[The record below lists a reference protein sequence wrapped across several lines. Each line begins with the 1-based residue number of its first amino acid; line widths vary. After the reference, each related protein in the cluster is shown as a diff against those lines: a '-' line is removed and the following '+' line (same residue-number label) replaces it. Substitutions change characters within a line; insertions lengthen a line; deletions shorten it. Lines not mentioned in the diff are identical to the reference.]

1 MIRHWIAALLAAWTI
16 PLAAGALE
24 AGAGKADI
32 TAPIGTPLNGYGDR
46 MGRSSTGVHDPLW
59 ARALFLDD
67 GTTRLFL
74 VNVDLVAINPELRA
88 RVLELAPD
96 VVPRENVILCATHT
110 HNGQGGMTP
119 NLIMRAVSGRF
130 IPGVLESTAIAIT
143 QAMRQ
148 AYDSHRR
155 AAIGFGTAKQT
166 ALTGNRRVSGGPMD
180 EQIGVIL
187 VEDADGKPISV
198 VANMAGHPT
207 TVGDGP
213 EHYQFSADYPGFYY
227 KEMEE
232 LTSPDCV
239 ALFLNGA
246 EGNQTVGNPEGKSG
260 WGRTEALGHALAYRV
275 KEAIN
280 NIACGEAT
288 LKINSAEPK
297 LPLTLASTLQPDK
310 VFLQTLEINDL
321 LMTFIPGE
329 PCVEIALELR
339 NRALARGY
347 KAQFTVGLANNYIMY
362 FTPKPLYTE
371 LNYEAS
377 MSFFGP
383 RMEDWFY
390 KEFTRLMSKG
400 EALPD
405 PPMAEPPQP
414 QEIKGGLLFSLA
426 GDPYA
431 VGLARGRVFQEDL
444 KLRYDSRIYQPV
456 ASGAWYPPDSVW
468 AKLPKFFDPT
478 TLLVPM
484 MGMAARP
491 LLKGVPD
498 TAFREIE
505 GLADGAGLPFDAM
518 WLLQNATTFGALEN
532 KTPLFATPL
541 CTMFA
546 TTGVRAGADDLLVA
560 RNLDWAFDEQPVVT
574 RVSPTEGH
582 KYVQVGFTWN
592 AGVFTGMNDA
602 GLVVCVERMP
612 GVPAPAKQGPPI
624 EMVLRDILQT
634 KDKYEPALAAL
645 VAQEH
650 IRGVHVLVA
659 GFEGKTPKPYAA
671 VVEYGATVTV
681 RRIEKEGVLMGI
693 DPASS
698 SADEAARSRYARVLA
713 MASEKR
719 IVGDREMQHIL
730 GDKEAGKEGL
740 STVFNS
746 QTRHSV
752 VFVPKSGKMYVAF
765 PGKDGAI
772 GPYNTISVKE

>member
-1 MIRHWIAALLAAWTI
+1 MIRHWIAAFLAAWTLS
-16 PLAAGALE
+16 LAAGALE
-24 AGAGKADI
+24 AGAGRADI
-32 TAPIGTPLNGYGDR
+32 TAPVGTPLNGYGDR
-46 MGRSSTGVHDPLW
+46 MGRSSTGIHDPLW

-96 VVPRENVILCATHT
+96 VVPRENIILCATHT

-119 NLIMRAVSGRF
+119 NLVMRAVSGRF
-130 IPGVLESTAIAIT
+130 MPEVLESTAIAIT

-155 AAIGFGTAKQT
+155 AAIGYGTAKQT
-166 ALTGNRRVSGGPMD
+166 GLTGNRRFSGGPMD
-180 EQIGVIL
+180 EQIGVIM

-198 VANMAGHPT
+198 VANIAGHPT

-227 KEMEE
+227 KEMET

-246 EGNQTVGNPEGKSG
+246 EGNQTVGDPEGKSG
-260 WGRTEALGHALAYRV
+260 WARTEAVGKLLAHRV
-275 KEAIN
+275 KEVVNGIS
-280 NIACGEAT
+280 CGEAT

-297 LPLTLASTLQPDK
+297 LPLTLASLLQPDK

-339 NRALARGY
+339 KRALARGY
-347 KAQFTVGLANNYIMY
+347 AAQFTVGLSNNYIMY
-362 FTPKPLYTE
+362 FTPKSIYSE
-371 LNYEAS
+371 FNYEAS

-390 KEFTRLMSKG
+390 KQFTRLMGKG
-400 EALPD
+400 EPLPD
-405 PPMAEPPQP
+405 PPMAEPAQP
-414 QEIKGGLLFSLA
+414 QEIKGGMLLNLA
-426 GDPYA
+426 GDPYTIG
-431 VGLARGRVFQEDL
+431 VARGRAFQEDL
-444 KLRYDSRIYQPV
+444 KLRYENRIYQPV

-468 AKLPKFFDPT
+468 ALMPKFIDPT
-478 TLLVPM
+478 MLLVPM

-498 TAFREIE
+498 TAFNEME

-532 KTPLFATPL
+532 KAPLFATPL

-546 TTGVRAGADDLLVA
+546 TVGVRAGADDLLVA

-574 RVSPTEGH
+574 RVAPGAGH

-612 GVPAPAKQGPPI
+612 GAPAPVMQGPPI
-624 EMVLRDILQT
+624 EMVLRDLMQNN
-634 KDKYEPALAAL
+634 DKFEPALAVLA
-645 VAQEH
+645 AQQH
-650 IRGVHVLVA
+650 VRGVHVLVA
-659 GFEGKTPKPYAA
+659 GFEGKASRAA
-671 VVEYGATVTV
+671 VVEYGTSVVV
-681 RRIEKEGVLMGI
+681 RRIEKEGVLPGV
-693 DPASS
+693 DPASA
-698 SADEAARSRYARVLA
+698 SADDAARSRYGRVLA
-713 MASEKR
+713 MTSEKR
-719 IVGDREMQHIL
+719 IVGDREMQRIL
-730 GDKEAGKEGL
+730 GDKESGKEGL
-740 STVFNS
+740 ATVFNG

-765 PGKDGAI
+765 PGKEGTI
-772 GPYNTISVKE
+772 GPFNTISVKE